1 MQVWREIRA
10 LVAVESC
17 GHAVGEE
24 KEEEEESDALHVEIW
39 NQA

>member
-24 KEEEEESDALHVEIW
+24 KEEEESDALHVEIW